1 MDEGIRVT
9 ELAIEA
15 RQIRKIYGHKH
26 DAVAALDG
34 FDLQV
39 ERGTVCGLLGP
50 NGAGKTTAVRILTT
64 LAGLD
69 EGRATVAGHDVATVP
84 ERVRERIG
92 LVGQNAAVDEVLSA
106 KQNLVMFGRLFHLN
120 SRAALRR
127 AEELLEQF
135 ELTDTGD
142 RSVKKF
148 SGGMRRRLDLAASL
162 VLRPDVLF
170 LDEPTTG
177 LDPRG
182 RNEMWAAVRGLVDR
196 GTTVLLTTQYLDE
209 ADRLADRI
217 AVMQSGRVIVEG
229 TANELKTKA
238 GGDHVE
244 VIVRDEGELDRA
256 RAAVAEATGTDAAAR
271 TETRTVSAPVADR
284 VRALD
289 AALRQ
294 LDASSIAID
303 DIGIR
308 RPTLDDVFLTV
319 TGEHVPDGKDNEEVA
334 A

>member
-1 MDEGIRVT
+1 VPEVAIDADQLRKVYGGKKEG
-9 ELAIEA
+9 
-15 RQIRKIYGHKH
+15 
-26 DAVAALDG
+26 VAALDG

-39 ERGTVCGLLGP
+39 ARGTVCGLLGP
-50 NGAGKTTAVRILTT
+50 NGAGKTTAVRVLTT
-64 LAGLD
+64 LARLE
-69 EGRATVAGHDVATVP
+69 EGRASVAGHDVATAP
-84 ERVRERIG
+84 DRVRERIG
-92 LVGQNAAVDEVLSA
+92 LVGQSSAVDEVLNA
-106 KQNLVMFGRLFHLN
+106 RQNLIMFGRLFHLGA
-120 SRAALRR
+120 SDAGRR
-127 AEELLEQF
+127 ADELLEQF
-135 ELTDTGD
+135 DLTDTGD

-162 VLRPDVLF
+162 VFRPDVLF

-217 AVMQSGRVIVEG
+217 AVMQAGRVIAEG
-229 TANELKTKA
+229 TASDLKAKA
-238 GGDHVE
+238 GGDHLE
-244 VIVRDEGELDRA
+244 VVLRHEGELDRA
-256 RAAVAEATGTDAAAR
+256 RAAIAEAVGTDATVRA
-271 TETRTVSAPVADR
+271 ETCTVSAPVADR

-289 AALRQ
+289 AALRR
-294 LDASSIAID
+294 LDELAVAID

-319 TGEHVPDGKDNEEVA
+319 TGTHVPADEAEKEVA

>member
-1 MDEGIRVT
+1 MP
-9 ELAIEA
+9 ELAIDAEGL
-15 RQIRKIYGHKH
+15 RKVYGGKK
-26 DAVAALDG
+26 DVVAALDG

-39 ERGTVCGLLGP
+39 APGTVFGLLGP
-50 NGAGKTTAVRILTT
+50 NGAGKTTAVRVLTT
-64 LAGLD
+64 LARLD
-69 EGRATVAGHDVATVP
+69 HGRASVAGHDVATAPV
-84 ERVRERIG
+84 RVRERIG
-92 LVGQNAAVDEVLSA
+92 LVGQNAAVDEVLNA
-106 KQNLVMFGRLFHLN
+106 RQNLIMFGRLFHLN
-120 SRAALRR
+120 ARAAASRAD
-127 AEELLEQF
+127 ELLEQF
-135 ELTDTGD
+135 DLTDTGD

-182 RNEMWAAVRGLVDR
+182 RNEVWAAVRTLVEL

-217 AVMQSGRVIVEG
+217 AVMQAGRVIVEG
-229 TANELKTKA
+229 TATELKTKA

-244 VIVRDEGELDRA
+244 VVVRDESALDRA
-256 RAAVAEATGTDAAAR
+256 RAAVAEAAQAEATVRA
-271 TETRTVSAPVADR
+271 ETRTVSAPVTDR

-289 AALRQ
+289 AALRR
-294 LDASSIAID
+294 LDAHDIAID
-303 DIGIR
+303 DIGVR

-319 TGEHVPDGKDNEEVA
+319 TGQHVPADEAAKEVA

>member
-1 MDEGIRVT
+1 EV
-9 ELAIEA
+9 AIDA
-15 RQIRKIYGHKH
+15 AGLCKIYGGKK
-26 DAVAALDG
+26 DQVAALSG

-39 ERGTVCGLLGP
+39 ASGTVCGLLGP
-50 NGAGKTTAVRILTT
+50 NGAGKTTAVRVLTT
-64 LAGLD
+64 LARLD
-69 EGRATVAGHDVATVP
+69 HGRAAVAEHDVATAP
-84 ERVRERIG
+84 GSVRERIG
-92 LVGQNAAVDEVLSA
+92 LVGQNAAVDEVLNA
-106 KQNLVMFGRLFHLN
+106 RQNLVMFGRLFHLDA
-120 SRAALRR
+120 RAARRR
-127 AEELLEQF
+127 ADELLEQF
-135 ELTDTGD
+135 DLADTGD

-148 SGGMRRRLDLAASL
+148 SGGMRRRLDLAASM

-182 RNEMWAAVRGLVDR
+182 RNEIWAGVRELVAL

-209 ADRLADRI
+209 ADQLADRI
-217 AVMQSGRVIVEG
+217 AVMQAGKVIVDG

-238 GGDHVE
+238 GGDHLE
-244 VIVRDEGELDRA
+244 VVVRDEAELDQA
-256 RAAVAEATGTDAAAR
+256 RAGVAEAIGADAAVRA
-271 TETRTVSAPVADR
+271 ETRTVSAPVADR

-289 AALRQ
+289 ATLRR
-294 LDASSIAID
+294 LDELSIAID

-319 TGEHVPDGKDNEEVA
+319 TGKHIPAGEAEKEVA